1 MQVDPLAVSEE
12 ATYQYAGNN
21 PVFFNDPFGGWKDS
35 FEKTVQRLMD
45 SPYGGTDGWFKCCGQ
60 TVGWTLGPK
69 MFSVFRLLP
78 TTWQKNRS
86 FISDIKI
93 KEAGYIFVF
102 LSYDNTQSTNYVYF
116 DDLNITLTKSNV
128 IQYNDYYPFD
138 RKHPQAGHATTTA
151 TVFSTM
157 PATS

>member
-1 MQVDPLAVSEE
+1 MF
-12 ATYQYAGNN
+12 
-21 PVFFNDPFGGWKDS
+21 PVFRHI
-35 FEKTVQRLMD
+35 Q
-45 SPYGGTDGWFKCCGQ
+45 TDLAIVEPSAYLNYFLFDKNHNMLD
-60 TVGWTLGPK
+60 LGYK
-69 MFSVFRLLP
+69 LVDP
-78 TTWQKNRS
+78 TTWQKNRN

-102 LSYDNTQSTNYVYF
+102 LSYDNTQSTNFVYF

-151 TVFSTM
+151 TVFSAM